1 MNIKA
6 KNKKRV
12 YVDLDG
18 VLCDFFGAFRKGRKD
33 NPDRKYPQSKIG
45 FFTDLEPIPDAI
57 ESFNK
62 LKQHYDVWILTRPS
76 FNNIHCFTEKAQWV
90 LDYLGFDVLE
100 KTILCGDK
108 SLLKGDYLIDDN
120 GQHGQPQFEGEWIE
134 FGSEEFP
141 DWISVTDYLIS
152 NNLSQ

>member
-1 MNIKA
+1 M
-6 KNKKRV
+6 
-12 YVDLDG
+12 
-18 VLCDFFGAFRKGRKD
+18 
-33 NPDRKYPQSKIG
+33 
-45 FFTDLEPIPDAI
+45 PDAI

-62 LKQHYDVWILTRPS
+62 LKQHYDVWILTRTS

-120 GQHGQPQFEGEWIE
+120 GQHGQPQFEVSGLNLVQKNSQIG
-134 FGSEEFP
+134 FLL
-141 DWISVTDYLIS
+141 LII
-152 NNLSQ
+152 